1 MMRTLQA
8 AQRQAVIEIRDCHE
22 HEIGFLGQIEE
33 RADAIFPDGLISENL
48 ENYPLVYLER
58 ARTYGSLLVAC
69 NQYDIVG
76 FAVAEMREDSYHLF
90 LLAVLPEWGRQ
101 GIGSALLDRVSEEAK
116 RKGLARL
123 TLTTFSHIEWNAPY
137 YQKKGFEIIPRGE
150 ASACL
155 QGILKS
161 EAQEGF
167 ANRVA
172 MQRLV

>member
-1 MMRTLQA
+1 M
-8 AQRQAVIEIRDCHE
+8 IEIRDCRE
-22 HEIGFLGQIEE
+22 DEAGLLGQIEE
-33 RADAIFPDGLISENL
+33 RAHAIFPDGLISEHL

-58 ARTYGSLLVAC
+58 ARIHGSLLVAC
-69 NQYDIVG
+69 NQHDIVG

-101 GIGSALLDRVSEEAK
+101 GIGSALLDRISEEAK
-116 RKGLARL
+116 RKGLASL
-123 TLTTFSHIEWNAPY
+123 SLTTFSHIEWNAPY
-137 YQKKGFEIIPRGE
+137 YQKKAFEIIP
-150 ASACL
+150 SAETSAYL
-155 QGILKS
+155 QGILQS